1 MAFPKISDTGI
12 NTVIGSG
19 SKFVGDMNLQ
29 GFVRVDGDING
40 NLETAG
46 RVFIGG
52 AARIRGNVTAKSAM
66 IGGIVLGN
74 VSAPEG
80 VRLFSSAAVV
90 GDVTTKHLVVDDGG
104 ILHGHCI
111 ALKDSNVYD
120 STLRDWQET
129 QAIRSRVQSATN
141 TQGLYANGT

>member
-1 MAFPKISDTGI
+1 MAFSKINDSGI

-19 SKFVGDMNLQ
+19 SKFVGEMSLQ
-29 GFVRVDGDING
+29 GFVRVDGDIDG
-40 NLETAG
+40 SMETAG
-46 RVFIGG
+46 RVFIGQ
-52 AARIRGNVTAKSAM
+52 AARIHGNVTAKSAV

-90 GDVTTKHLVVDDGG
+90 GDIVTKHLVVDDGV

-111 ALKDSNVYD
+111 ALNDSGTYD
-120 STLRDWQET
+120 STVRDWQEL
-129 QAIRSRVQSATN
+129 QAIRSRVSSATQ
-141 TQGLYANGT
+141 THGT

>member
-1 MAFPKISDTGI
+1 MAFSKINDTGI

-46 RVFIGG
+46 RVFIGQ
-52 AARIRGNVTAKSAM
+52 AARIHGNVTAKSAI

-74 VSAPEG
+74 VNAPDG

-90 GDVTTKHLVVDDGG
+90 GDVTTRHLVVDDGV

-111 ALKDSNVYD
+111 ALKDSGTYD
-120 STLRDWQET
+120 STVRDWQET
-129 QAIRSRVQSATN
+129 QAIRSRVKSATK
-141 TQGLYANGT
+141 TNGT

>member
-1 MAFPKISDTGI
+1 MALPKISDTGI

-19 SKFVGDMNLQ
+19 SKFVGNMNLQ
-29 GFVRVDGDING
+29 GFVRIDGDIDG

-52 AARIRGNVTAKSAM
+52 AARIHGNVIAKSAV

-74 VSAPEG
+74 VNAPDS
-80 VRLFSSAAVV
+80 VRLYSSAAVV
-90 GDVTTKHLVVDDGG
+90 GDVTTQHLVVDDGV

-111 ALKDSNVYD
+111 SLKDSGAYD
-120 STLRDWQET
+120 STLRNWQEL
-129 QAIRSRVQSATN
+129 QAIRSRVQSITK
-141 TQGLYANGT
+141 TDGP

>member
-1 MAFPKISDTGI
+1 MALPKIRDTGI

-19 SKFVGDMNLQ
+19 SKFIGDMSLQ
-29 GFVRVDGDING
+29 GFARIDGDIDG

-46 RVFIGG
+46 RVFIGA
-52 AARIRGNVTAKSAM
+52 AARIHGNVIAKSAV

-74 VSAPEG
+74 VSAPDG

-90 GDVTTKHLVVDDGG
+90 GDVTTKHLMVDDGV

-111 ALKDSNVYD
+111 ALKDSGTYD
-120 STLRDWQET
+120 TTLRDWQET
-129 QAIRSRVQSATN
+129 QAIRSRISSAT
-141 TQGLYANGT
+141 TTYGP

>member
-1 MAFPKISDTGI
+1 MARSRISD
-12 NTVIGSG
+12 NSVDTVIGSG
-19 SKFVGDMNLQ
+19 SKFVGEMNLQ
-29 GFVRVDGDING
+29 GFVRVDGDIDG
-40 NLETAG
+40 NLDTAG
-46 RVFIGG
+46 SVFIGG
-52 AARIRGNVTAKSAM
+52 AARIHGNVNAKSAM

-90 GDVTTKHLVVDDGG
+90 GDITTKHLVVDDGV

-111 ALKDSNVYD
+111 ALKDDQAFD

-129 QAIRSRVQSATN
+129 QAIRSRVSSAAQT
-141 TQGLYANGT
+141 YGT